1 MTMGEYMKGNTQ
13 DLTKGSIVK
22 AIILFSVPLLIGN
35 LFQQL
40 YNAVDSYV
48 VGNYVG
54 KVALAAVGASTPIIN
69 MLIGFFMGIS
79 TGAGVVIAQFFG
91 AGDLSKMKK
100 AIHNSIAL
108 TLVIGVVLT
117 VVGLIF
123 NDPILKAIGV
133 PSDVFSEASTYLSIY
148 FWSLIFVM
156 IYNMGSGILR
166 SVGDSKRPLYFL
178 IFSSV
183 INIVLDF
190 LFVKNF
196 GFGVAGAGYATLI
209 AQAISAIMVMYVLM
223 KTEDSYKVVLKDI
236 KFDKE
241 ILLKI
246 IKIGLPTGFQQSI
259 VSLSNVIVQSYINV
273 YGASVIA
280 GYSVT
285 IKIDGFVNLP
295 LQAFNMAITTF
306 VGQNIGAKQYNRV
319 KKGAYI
325 TTFLAMVTIGF
336 FVVIMYFFGRD
347 FIALFN
353 QEKDVIDAGRLMQL
367 TFLPFYIFL
376 PINQV
381 INGVLRGAGR
391 SAVPMYVMIFSFVF
405 LRQIYLF
412 LVTKV
417 TSDVVYV
424 FLGWPTTWVVCSLIF
439 IVYFFKV
446 QWLPQEKGAEA

>member
-1 MTMGEYMKGNTQ
+1 MEGEDMKGNTQ

-117 VVGLIF
+117 VIGLVF

-133 PSDVFSEASTYLSIY
+133 PSDVFSEASTYLAIY

-178 IFSSV
+178 IFSSI

-223 KTEDSYKVVLKDI
+223 KTEASYKVVLKDI

>member
-1 MTMGEYMKGNTQ
+1 MEGECMKGNTQ

-22 AIILFSVPLLIGN
+22 AIILFSIPLLIGN

-117 VVGLIF
+117 VIGLVF

-246 IKIGLPTGFQQSI
+246 IKIGLPTGLQQSI

>member
-1 MTMGEYMKGNTQ
+1 MEGEDMKGNTQ

-117 VVGLIF
+117 VVGLVF

-246 IKIGLPTGFQQSI
+246 IKIGLPTGFQESI

>member
-1 MTMGEYMKGNTQ
+1 MKGNTQ

-22 AIILFSVPLLIGN
+22 AIILFSIPLLIGN

-54 KVALAAVGASTPIIN
+54 KNALAAVGASTPIIN

-91 AGDLSKMKK
+91 AGDLTKMKK

-108 TLVIGVVLT
+108 TLAMGVVLT
-117 VVGLIF
+117 VVGLVF

-183 INIVLDF
+183 VNIVLDF
-190 LFVKNF
+190 LFVKYF
-196 GFGVAGAGYATLI
+196 DFGVAWAGYATLI

-223 KTEDSYKVVLKDI
+223 KTNDSYKVVLKDI

-241 ILLKI
+241 ILLRI

-285 IKIDGFVNLP
+285 IKIDGFVTLP

-306 VGQNIGAKQYNRV
+306 VGQNIGAKKYERV

-336 FVVIMYFFGRD
+336 FVVIMYFFGCD

-367 TFLPFYIFL
+367 TFLPFYIVL

-446 QWLPQEKGAEA
+446 QWLPQEKGAED

>member
-1 MTMGEYMKGNTQ
+1 MKGNTQ

-22 AIILFSVPLLIGN
+22 AIILFSIPLLIGN

-54 KVALAAVGASTPIIN
+54 KIALAAVGASTPIIN

-91 AGDLSKMKK
+91 AGDLTKMKK

-108 TLVIGVVLT
+108 TLVMGVVLT
-117 VVGLIF
+117 VVGLVF

-417 TSDVVYV
+417 TRDIVYV

-446 QWLPQEKGAEA
+446 QWLPQEKGAEV

>member
-1 MTMGEYMKGNTQ
+1 MEGEYMKGNTQ
-13 DLTKGSIVK
+13 DLIKGSIVK

-117 VVGLIF
+117 VIGLVF

-178 IFSSV
+178 IFSSI

-246 IKIGLPTGFQQSI
+246 IKIGLPTGLQQSI

>member
-1 MTMGEYMKGNTQ
+1 MEGEDMKGNTQ

-117 VVGLIF
+117 VVGLVF

-178 IFSSV
+178 IFSSI

>member
-1 MTMGEYMKGNTQ
+1 MKNNTI
-13 DLTKGSIVK
+13 DLTHGSIVK
-22 AIILFSVPLLIGN
+22 AIILFSIPLLIGN

-54 KVALAAVGASTPIIN
+54 TNALAAVGASTPVIN

-79 TGAGVVIAQFFG
+79 TGAGVVIAQYFG
-91 AGDLSKMKK
+91 AEDIKKMRL
-100 AIHNSIAL
+100 AIHNSMALTVVLGIAL
-108 TLVIGVVLT
+108 TII
-117 VVGLIF
+117 GLICT
-123 NDPILKAIGV
+123 NPLLQAIGV
-133 PSDVFSEASTYLSIY
+133 PLEVFSQASLYLAIY
-148 FWSLIFVM
+148 FWGLIFVM

-183 INIVLDF
+183 VNIVLDF
-190 LFVKNF
+190 LFVKGF
-196 GFGVAGAGYATLI
+196 GWGVAGAGYATLI
-209 AQAISAIMVMYVLM
+209 AQAISALMVMYVLM
-223 KTEDSYKVVLKDI
+223 KTNENYHLVLSEIGFKKD
-236 KFDKE
+236 

-273 YGASVIA
+273 YGSSVIA

-295 LQAFNMAITTF
+295 LQAFNMAVTTF
-306 VGQNIGAKQYNRV
+306 VGQNIGAKQYDRV
-319 KKGAYI
+319 KKGAYM
-325 TTFLAMVTIGF
+325 TTFLAMLTIGI
-336 FVVIMYFFGRD
+336 FVILMYLFGRN

-353 QEKDVIDAGRLMQL
+353 REKAVIDAGRLMQL
-367 TFLPFYIFL
+367 VFLPFYIFL

-391 SAVPMYVMIFSFVF
+391 SSVPMYVMVFSFVV

-412 LVTKV
+412 IVTRF
-417 TSDVVYV
+417 TSNIGYV
-424 FLGWPTTWVVCSLIF
+424 FFGWPVTWIVCSIIF
-439 IVYFFKV
+439 IFYFFKV
-446 QWLPQEKGAEA
+446 DWLPET

>member
-1 MTMGEYMKGNTQ
+1 MEGEDMKGNTQ

-79 TGAGVVIAQFFG
+79 IGAGVVIAQFFG

-117 VVGLIF
+117 VIGLVF

-178 IFSSV
+178 IFSSI

>member
-1 MTMGEYMKGNTQ
+1 MEGEDMKGNTQ

-117 VVGLIF
+117 VVGLVF

-446 QWLPQEKGAEA
+446 QWLPQEKGSEA

>member
-1 MTMGEYMKGNTQ
+1 MEGEDMKGNTQ

-22 AIILFSVPLLIGN
+22 AIIFFSVPLLIGN

-117 VVGLIF
+117 VVGLVF

-439 IVYFFKV
+439 IVYFLKV

>member
-1 MTMGEYMKGNTQ
+1 
-13 DLTKGSIVK
+13 
-22 AIILFSVPLLIGN
+22 
-35 LFQQL
+35 
-40 YNAVDSYV
+40 
-48 VGNYVG
+48 
-54 KVALAAVGASTPIIN
+54 

-117 VVGLIF
+117 VVGLVF

>member
-1 MTMGEYMKGNTQ
+1 MKGNTQ

-22 AIILFSVPLLIGN
+22 AIILFSIPLLIGN

-54 KVALAAVGASTPIIN
+54 KIALAAVGASTPIIN

-91 AGDLSKMKK
+91 AGDLTKMKK
-100 AIHNSIAL
+100 AIHNNIAL
-108 TLVIGVVLT
+108 TLVMGVVLT
-117 VVGLIF
+117 VVGLVF

-183 INIVLDF
+183 VNIVLDF
-190 LFVKNF
+190 LFVKYF
-196 GFGVAGAGYATLI
+196 DFGVAGAGYATLI

-223 KTEDSYKVVLKDI
+223 KTNDSYKVVLKDI

-241 ILLKI
+241 ILLRI

-306 VGQNIGAKQYNRV
+306 VGQNIGAKKYERV

-367 TFLPFYIFL
+367 TFLPFYIVL

>member
-1 MTMGEYMKGNTQ
+1 MKGNTQ

-117 VVGLIF
+117 VIGLVF

>member
-1 MTMGEYMKGNTQ
+1 MKGNTQ

-22 AIILFSVPLLIGN
+22 AIILFSIPLLIGN

-54 KVALAAVGASTPIIN
+54 KNALAAVGASTPIIN

-91 AGDLSKMKK
+91 AGDLTKMKK

-108 TLVIGVVLT
+108 TLVMGVVLT
-117 VVGLIF
+117 VVGLVF

-183 INIVLDF
+183 VNIVLDF
-190 LFVKNF
+190 LFVKYF
-196 GFGVAGAGYATLI
+196 DFGVAGAGYATLI

-223 KTEDSYKVVLKDI
+223 KTNDSYKVVLKDI

-241 ILLKI
+241 ILLRI

-273 YGASVIA
+273 YGASIIA

-285 IKIDGFVNLP
+285 IKIDGFVTLP

-306 VGQNIGAKQYNRV
+306 VGQNIGAKKYERV

-336 FVVIMYFFGRD
+336 FVVIMYFFGCD

-367 TFLPFYIFL
+367 TFLPFYIVL

-417 TSDVVYV
+417 TSDIVYV

-446 QWLPQEKGAEA
+446 QWLPQEKGAED

>member
-1 MTMGEYMKGNTQ
+1 MEGEDMKGNTQ

-40 YNAVDSYV
+40 YNAIDSYV

-117 VVGLIF
+117 VIGLVF

-178 IFSSV
+178 IFSSI

>member
-1 MTMGEYMKGNTQ
+1 MEGEDMKGNTQ

-117 VVGLIF
+117 VVGLVF

>member
-1 MTMGEYMKGNTQ
+1 MKRNTQ

-22 AIILFSVPLLIGN
+22 AIILFSIPLLIGN

-91 AGDLSKMKK
+91 AGNTCKMKR

-108 TLVIGVVLT
+108 TLVMGVVLT
-117 VVGLIF
+117 IVGLLF

-133 PSDVFSEASTYLSIY
+133 PSEVFSEASTYLSIY

-156 IYNMGSGILR
+156 VYNMGSGILR

-183 INIVLDF
+183 VNIILDF
-190 LFVKNF
+190 LFVKYF
-196 GFGVAGAGYATLI
+196 HFGVAGAGYATLI

-223 KTEDSYKVVLKDI
+223 KTEDDYKVVLKEI
-236 KFDKE
+236 GFDKE

-306 VGQNIGAKQYNRV
+306 VGQNIGAKQYDRV

-325 TTFLAMVTIGF
+325 TTALATLTIAC

-353 QEKDVIDAGRLMQL
+353 QEKDVIDAGRLIQL
-367 TFLPFYIFL
+367 TFLPFYIVL

-391 SAVPMYVMIFSFVF
+391 SAIPMYVMIFSFVF

-412 LVTKV
+412 LITKV
-417 TSDVVYV
+417 TSDIVYV

-439 IVYFFKV
+439 IIYFFKV
-446 QWLPQEKGAEA
+446 QWLPQEKDA

>member
-1 MTMGEYMKGNTQ
+1 MEGEDMKGNTQ

-54 KVALAAVGASTPIIN
+54 KVALAAVGASTPIMN

-117 VVGLIF
+117 VVGLVF

-319 KKGAYI
+319 KKGAYT